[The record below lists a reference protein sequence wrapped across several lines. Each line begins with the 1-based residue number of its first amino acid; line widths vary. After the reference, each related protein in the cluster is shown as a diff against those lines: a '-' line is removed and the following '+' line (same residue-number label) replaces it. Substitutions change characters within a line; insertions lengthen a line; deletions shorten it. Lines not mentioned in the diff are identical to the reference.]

1 MRWLAGGV
9 ILAVGLGYFFL
20 RQHPADVYPVPV
32 ATAYQTLSTIKF
44 EPPGDGATS
53 LHVTREISGNG
64 IDKVIG
70 TEKGDLATHRCDLKL
85 AAPPGDAG
93 QTHVTIACSGSGV
106 GDGAAADLARK
117 RHRNAVIEHVDAA
130 LRGRPF
136 DAARADITA
145 YRWPG
150 EGVDGGTDTAAGQA
164 QKADAATRKAA
175 RETQGPPA
183 TS

>member
-32 ATAYQTLSTIKF
+32 ATAYQTLSTVKF
-44 EPPGDGATS
+44 EPPSDGATA
-53 LHVTREISGNG
+53 LHVTNEISGNG
-64 IDKVIG
+64 VDKVIW
-70 TEKGDLATHRCDLKL
+70 TEKGDLATYRCDLKL
-85 AAPPGDAG
+85 AALPRDAG
-93 QTHVTIACSGSGV
+93 QTHVFVTCSGSGA
-106 GDGAAADLARK
+106 GDGAAVALTK
-117 RHRNAVIEHVDAA
+117 SHRNAVIEHVDAA

-150 EGVDGGTDTAAGQA
+150 EGVDGSADTATGQT
-164 QKADAATRKAA
+164 QKADPATRKAA
-175 RETQGPPA
+175 REAQAPPA

>member
-1 MRWLAGGV
+1 MRLLAGGV
-9 ILAVGLGYFFL
+9 ILAAGAAYLFL

-32 ATAYQTLSTIKF
+32 ATAYETLSTIKF
-44 EPPGDGATS
+44 EPPGDGATAP
-53 LHVTREISGNG
+53 HVTNEISGNG
-64 IDKVIG
+64 VDKVIW
-70 TEKGDLATHRCDLKL
+70 TEKGDLATYRCDLKL
-85 AAPPGDAG
+85 AALPGDAG
-93 QTHVTIACSGSGV
+93 QTHVFVTCGGSGA
-106 GDGAAADLARK
+106 GDGAAAALTK

-130 LRGRPF
+130 LSGRPF

-150 EGVDGGTDTAAGQA
+150 EGVDGGTGTAAGQA
-164 QKADAATRKAA
+164 RKADAATRKAA